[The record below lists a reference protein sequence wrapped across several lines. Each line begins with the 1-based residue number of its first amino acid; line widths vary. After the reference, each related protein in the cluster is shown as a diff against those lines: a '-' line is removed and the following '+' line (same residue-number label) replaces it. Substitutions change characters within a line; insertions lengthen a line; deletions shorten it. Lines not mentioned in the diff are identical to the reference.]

1 MPQLRLIRVFV
12 EVAQAGSYTTA
23 ARNLHM
29 ARSSVSKHIT
39 SLEQMLGVALL
50 TRSTRHVSLTVA
62 GQSFLEGGLRL
73 VRDYERLESEVRASI
88 GSLRGEIRIG
98 APPAFGAAHLVPA
111 IHVFTRLNPEV
122 GISLLLDD
130 GSLDLVREGLNM
142 SIRIA
147 PGLKD
152 ASHVS
157 RFLAQVP
164 QCLVAAPSYLRTHG
178 EPQEPDDLR
187 RHNCLVHSI
196 KSPTNIWRLGEGAS
210 AVSVPVSG
218 SLRAAYGTALH
229 QAALLGAG
237 ISMHPTYM
245 VRDDIAQGR
254 LKIVLPAAPQPVG
267 LEIHAIYV
275 NRNTSV
281 LVRSFLDFLSDHLS
295 HRSDW

>member
-12 EVAQAGSYTTA
+12 EVAQAGSFTAA
-23 ARNLHM
+23 ARNLHTT
-29 ARSSVSKHIT
+29 RSSVSKHIA

-50 TRSTRHVSLTVA
+50 TRSTRHVSLTPT
-62 GQSFLEGGLRL
+62 GRSFLEGGLRL
-73 VRDYERLESEVRASI
+73 VSDYERLESEVRAGL

-98 APPAFGAAHLVPA
+98 APPAFAAAHLVPA
-111 IHVFTRLNPEV
+111 VHAFTRVNPEV

-130 GSLDLVREGLNM
+130 GSLDLAREGLSL

-157 RFLAQVP
+157 RLLAQVP
-164 QCLVAAPSYLRTHG
+164 QCLVAAPSYLLVHS
-178 EPQEPDDLR
+178 EPLQPNDLR

-196 KSPTNIWRLGEGAS
+196 KSPTNIWRLGEGGS

-218 SLRAAYGTALH
+218 SLRSTFGTALH

-245 VRDDIAQGR
+245 VRQDIAEGR
-254 LKIVLPAAPQPVG
+254 LKIVLPAAPQPTG
-267 LEIHAIYV
+267 LEIHAIYAS
-275 NRNTSV
+275 RNTPAP
-281 LVRSFLDFLSDHLS
+281 VRSFLDFLADHLS
-295 HRSDW
+295 RRSNW